1 MKYSQTMKHLRALLS
16 IVFSILLLGFLWGCG
31 SGPDST
37 SPTPTPTPT
46 ELAASIS
53 LSASPATVKSDGST
67 TTTISVNA
75 LNSANASMDGVVVTM
90 STNTGVL
97 GAPTVTTSATTPATV
112 TFSSPD
118 SKMNRTAT
126 ITATSGSVS
135 AQIPVQI
142 VGSTVTLDSTPTS
155 IPTGGTSTITV
166 TAKDAGSNTVQ
177 GATVTLTQT
186 GSGSVTIA
194 AATGPT
200 NSSGVFTTTI
210 TGATSGTATLT
221 ATALGA
227 TATKD
232 ITVTTVGANFEID
245 QQKLNGVVIAN
256 NATTAMKMGDTLEL
270 QVNAPGASTVT
281 FATTIGVWDA
291 PATGKSITKAVV
303 LGKAKAT
310 LTTTQAGVANIQVYD
325 NLNNKDTR
333 TVAMSSGLA
342 AFRIKLEA
350 SPTNVPVSVGT
361 TTGSATLIATVYDA
375 SSNPVGGV
383 QVLFSMVNPTSGGEN
398 VLPVVV
404 STSTTTDSA
413 NGISMG
419 QAKASFTAGS
429 MPSGAGGIQINA
441 SVIGTAVA
449 TNAAPSGNDAIII
462 IGGVAGSIAFG
473 QATSISTLNSAT
485 YSWPMSVLVA
495 DAAGAA
501 VANADISLSVWPIA
515 WSTGG
520 ACAYDADNGSNLGT
534 FWGEDIN
541 ENLTLDAGEDGYRR
555 YYASGTLATGPG
567 TPDGVLT
574 PINSAA
580 GTVPSKVTTDENG
593 VATFN
598 LNYPKQSAIWTVVR
612 LRATTKVQGTETR
625 SELILRLAATTSDTN
640 PCILVSSPYRF

>member
-1 MKYSQTMKHLRALLS
+1 MNKTKKQSLALLF
-16 IVFSILLLGFLWGCG
+16 FSLFYFGILWGCG
-31 SGPDST
+31 TGGDSP
-37 SPTPTPTPT
+37 SPTPK
-46 ELAASIS
+46 ESAASIS

-67 TTTISVNA
+67 TATITVNA

-142 VGSTVTLDSTPTS
+142 VGSTVTLDSTATS

-166 TAKDAGSNTVQ
+166 TAKDAGSNVVPGAAVTV
-177 GATVTLTQT
+177 TQT

-194 AATGPT
+194 AATGTT
-200 NSSGVFTTTI
+200 NNSGVFTTTI
-210 TGATSGTATLT
+210 TGATAGTATLT

-232 ITVTTVGANFEID
+232 ITVTTAGANFAID
-245 QQKLNGVVIAN
+245 QQKLNGVVITN
-256 NATTAMKMGDTLEL
+256 NATTAMKIGDTLEL
-270 QVNAPGASTVT
+270 QVNAPGAATVT
-281 FATTIGVWDA
+281 FATAIGVWDA
-291 PATGKSITKAVV
+291 TAKSVTKAVV
-303 LGKAKAT
+303 LGKATAT

-350 SPTNVPVSVGT
+350 SPTTVPVSVGT

-441 SVIGTAVA
+441 SVVGTAVA
-449 TNAAPSGNDAIII
+449 TNTAPSGNDAIII
-462 IGGVAGSIAFG
+462 IGGQAGSIAFG

-501 VANADISLSVWPIA
+501 VANADISLSLWPIA

-520 ACAYDADNGSNLGT
+520 ACAYDADNGINLGT

-567 TPDGVLT
+567 TLDGVLT

-640 PCILVSSPYRF
+640 PCILGSSPYRF

>member
-1 MKYSQTMKHLRALLS
+1 LALFLFFLFCFG
-16 IVFSILLLGFLWGCG
+16 ILWGCG
-31 SGPDST
+31 AGGDSKSPSP
-37 SPTPTPTPT
+37 SPTPTPTPAAT
-46 ELAASIS
+46 AASIS

-75 LNSANASMDGVVVTM
+75 LNSSNAAISGVVVAM
-90 STNTGVL
+90 STDTGVL

-112 TFSSPD
+112 TFYSSGNAT
-118 SKMNRTAT
+118 NRTAT
-126 ITATSGSVS
+126 ITATAGTVS
-135 AQIPVQI
+135 SQIPVQI
-142 VGSTVTLDSTPTS
+142 VGSTVTLVATPTS
-155 IPTGGTSTITV
+155 IPSGGTSTITV
-166 TAKDAGSNTVQ
+166 TAKDAGGNVVP
-177 GATVTLTQT
+177 GATVTLTQA

-200 NSSGVFTTTI
+200 NNSGVFTTTI
-210 TGATSGTATLT
+210 TGATSGAVTLT
-221 ATALGA
+221 ATAVGA
-227 TATKD
+227 TATQD
-232 ITVTTVGANFEID
+232 ITVTAVGANFEID

-256 NATTAMKMGDTLEL
+256 NATTPMKIGDTLEL
-270 QVNAPGASTVT
+270 QVNAPGAARVT
-281 FATTIGVWDA
+281 FATTIGVWDGGA
-291 PATGKSITKAVV
+291 AKSVTKAVV
-303 LGKAKAT
+303 AGKAKAT

-375 SSNPVGGV
+375 ASNPVGGV

-404 STSTTTDSA
+404 STSTTTDIA

-449 TNAAPSGNDAIII
+449 TNTAPSGNDAIII

-473 QATSISTLNSAT
+473 QATSISELNAAT
-485 YSWPMSVLVA
+485 YSWPMSVLVS
-495 DAAGAA
+495 DASGAA
-501 VANADISLSVWPIA
+501 VANADINLSVWPIA

-520 ACAYDADNGSNLGT
+520 PCAFDLDNGTNMGT

-541 ENLTLDAGEDGYRR
+541 ENLTLDAGEDGYRK
-555 YYASGTLATGPG
+555 YYTDGKPGGADVSPG
-567 TPDGVLT
+567 TVNGVLT
-574 PINSAA
+574 PVNSAA
-580 GTVPSKVTTDENG
+580 GTVPSKVTTDANG
-593 VATFN
+593 VATFK

-625 SELILRLAATTSDTN
+625 SELILRLAATSADTS
-640 PCILVSSPYRF
+640 PCILGSSPYIF